1 MKKLIEAF
9 GTGTT
14 AEEAQKSALAELN
27 APENADVTCKIVDVQ
42 EKKILGLFK
51 GSTIYK
57 ARACYE
63 IEVKEEKKAEPE
75 KEVKAEVKAEV
86 KKAEPKKAEPK
97 KATEKPAKKV
107 EVKEDD
113 EDAVVTVDA
122 DGVAEKYIKEIFKGL
137 GLYDVHITTTKKTE
151 AISFDVECGEDYGC
165 VIGRR
170 GETLDA
176 IQYLVRL
183 VVGKENEE
191 FKRVSVNVGNYR
203 EKRANTLTDLAKR
216 NADKVLK
223 YGRNVVLEPMNP
235 YERRIIHT
243 AVQQIENV
251 ESYSIGSDDSRR
263 VVIKL
268 VDGAKPTHPSSN
280 YNRPRRDS
288 RGAKKPA
295 VTQPKENT
303 QPKSDFSG
311 GALYGKIEPKA
322 KIESAE

>member
-9 GTGTT
+9 GTAST
-14 AEEAQKSALAELN
+14 AEEARKVALAELN
-27 APENADVTCKIVDVQ
+27 APADADVTTEIVDVQ
-42 EKKILGLFK
+42 EKKILGLFR

-57 ARACYE
+57 AKASYE
-63 IEVKEEKKAEPE
+63 VEVKEEKKPEPK
-75 KEVKAEVKAEV
+75 KEVKAEPKKEEKKTE
-86 KKAEPKKAEPK
+86 KKAEKKASP
-97 KATEKPAKKV
+97 
-107 EVKEDD
+107 VKEEEND
-113 EDAVVTVDA
+113 ENAVVTVDA
-122 DGVAEKYIKEIFKGL
+122 DGVAENYIRNIFKGL
-137 GLYDVHITTTKKTE
+137 GLDDIHITTTKRTE
-151 AISFDVECGEDYGC
+151 SISFSIDCGDDYGC

-203 EKRANTLTDLAKR
+203 EKRATTLTDLAKR

-243 AVQQIENV
+243 AIQQIENV

-268 VDGAKPTHPSSN
+268 VDGAKPTHASSG
-280 YNRPRRDS
+280 YNSRPRRDG
-288 RGAKKPA
+288 RGGQRKSSAPQTPA
-295 VTQPKENT
+295 ENV
-303 QPKSDFSG
+303 QPKSDVSG
-311 GALYGKIEPKA
+311 ASLYGKIEKRA
-322 KIESAE
+322 NTEE